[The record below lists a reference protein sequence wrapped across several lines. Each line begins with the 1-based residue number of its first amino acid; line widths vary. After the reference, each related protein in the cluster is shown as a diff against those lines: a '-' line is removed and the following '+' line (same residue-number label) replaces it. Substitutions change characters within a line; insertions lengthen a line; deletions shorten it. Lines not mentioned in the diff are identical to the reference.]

1 MLQLATP
8 DIKTIQRT
16 HRQIKVLPSGSGSS
30 HSHSGE
36 AQTSPSVSAAPPP
49 PPPTDHV
56 LWGAAVWLTALFV
69 QDCWHC
75 YRLLL
80 LNGRHFGHMSPTE
93 LLSGGRGGGWLTH
106 LRLDIHD
113 ESKVSFIWHHIRKC
127 QQLHL
132 HANGRQSQTH
142 RQFCEKVKLLFHED
156 DSQSCKQTAT
166 RRRAASGRLWTVEPW
181 NHVLSWR
188 TLANLLQSNKQN
200 CRKWRF
206 HVGNVVASSL

>member
-8 DIKTIQRT
+8 DIKIIQRT
-16 HRQIKVLPSGSGSS
+16 HRQIKVLPSGSGSY

-49 PPPTDHV
+49 PPPLTDHV

-93 LLSGGRGGGWLTH
+93 LLSGGRGGGDSPTWGLTFTMN
-106 LRLDIHD
+106 LRCRSSDTTL
-113 ESKVSFIWHHIRKC
+113 ENVSGFTCMQMAVRAKHTDSSVRKWSFFSTKTILKAANK
-127 QQLHL
+127 QQQEAELHQ
-132 HANGRQSQTH
+132 G
-142 RQFCEKVKLLFHED
+142 
-156 DSQSCKQTAT
+156 DS
-166 RRRAASGRLWTVEPW
+166 EPW
-181 NHVLSWR
+181 NRGTTFSVGEHWPTYCSQTNR
-188 TLANLLQSNKQN
+188 T
-200 CRKWRF
+200 
-206 HVGNVVASSL
+206 VVNDGFMLGT